1 MLINEKERG
10 RPLLASAAITIAL
23 LLPTIRVVT
32 GPTLPG
38 SFVGVVVASGEGTH
52 TPAATNKAPTVT
64 GKTAPALKTAWG
76 EPDLQGIWSRDVDIP
91 LQRPT
96 KYGDREFLTDAERA
110 ELDRRIADIVGRDS
124 TDTRRVRGTERD
136 VNAEFVQ
143 APFTMHLPV
152 GKRTSLIIDPQNGR
166 IPPPTPEAQKA
177 RDVLRQFQLALLE
190 PTSACKQQL
199 PGCAGGKY
207 GPVSPRRNETSPMY
221 LSASINRADGPE
233 DRSLAERCL
242 SGALP
247 DFGSW
252 TGGFSRIV
260 QAPGEVSI
268 FYDIGGGH
276 GRYRQIPITTAL
288 HLPANLRQW
297 WGDSRGGWEGNTLVV
312 DVTNFSPKSDFQGA
326 HENLHLV
333 ERWTRLDADTIEYV
347 VTIDD
352 PTTWTRPWTVKQE
365 FKKQSDAAN
374 RIYYEPRCHEGNF
387 GLPALLR
394 GARVA
399 EQAFAEGRGPDPAT
413 LCIVIAGCGG
423 FVRGGFADEGPDA
436 DPFADPVR

>member
-1 MLINEKERG
+1 MLSNEKER
-10 RPLLASAAITIAL
+10 RRALLASAAITSAL
-23 LLPTIRVVT
+23 LLLTIRVVT
-32 GPTLPG
+32 GPISLG
-38 SFVGVVVASGEGTH
+38 SFVGVAVASGEGAQTL
-52 TPAATNKAPTVT
+52 AATNEALTIA
-64 GKTAPALKTAWG
+64 GKTVPALKTPWG
-76 EPDLQGIWSRDVDIP
+76 DPDLQGIWSRDVDIP
-91 LQRPT
+91 LQRPI

-124 TDTRRVRGTERD
+124 TETRRVRGTERD

-152 GKRTSLIIDPQNGR
+152 GRRTSLIMDPPNGR
-166 IPPPTPEAQKA
+166 IPPLTPEAQKA
-177 RDVLRQFQLALLE
+177 RDVVRQLQLALLQ
-190 PTSACKQQL
+190 PTSACKEQL

-207 GPVSPRRNETSPMY
+207 GPVSPRRSEISPVY
-221 LSASINRADGPE
+221 LSAAINRADGPE

-242 SGALP
+242 GGTLP

-252 TGGFSRIV
+252 VGGFSRIV
-260 QAPGEVSI
+260 QASGEVSI
-268 FYDIGGGH
+268 FYDIGAGQ
-276 GRYRQIPITTAL
+276 GRHRQIPITTGP
-288 HLPANLRQW
+288 HLPANVRQW
-297 WGDSRGGWEGNTLVV
+297 WGDSRGRWEGNTLVV

-365 FKKQSDAAN
+365 LKKQSDAAN

-413 LCIVIAGCGG
+413 LCIVLNGCGG